1 MCSLLHLFIHCKS
14 YKLITHSLSKFSG
27 QKKVPYT
34 IWNILFFDIY
44 YGRAYKAAQKENN
57 KGKKKKKS
65 QKKASKKA
73 HKKSFLTVIKKNVER
88 YGKVLVCIYIWRRRR
103 GEFIYVRIRGTSL
116 THIIIWMEFLI
127 KCVVKKVDEN
137 MKY

>member
-1 MCSLLHLFIHCKS
+1 M
-14 YKLITHSLSKFSG
+14 
-27 QKKVPYT
+27 
-34 IWNILFFDIY
+34 FFDIY

-88 YGKVLVCIYIWRRRR
+88 YGKVLVYIYEEG
-103 GEFIYVRIRGTSL
+103 GEESSYMHVFGAPLLHTLSSE
-116 THIIIWMEFLI
+116 WNF
-127 KCVVKKVDEN
+127 
-137 MKY
+137 